1 MIINTI
7 DSLKLYL
14 GRAINAASTIAFIEP
29 YIQLAEDEFIRKAI
43 GDEMMDELNT
53 QFNSVSQA
61 SLTDANRLLLTK
73 LQRALAF
80 YTYVKYL
87 PYSLGNDGDNGLQEQ
102 STDKSQPVRMG
113 VLDKRQ
119 RESADNASTAL
130 ETALQFLERKRADYP
145 TWTGSDAYKRAKAL
159 FIFSATELTEHLPQA
174 NGSYTLFLSLVP
186 YLHMA
191 ESQSI
196 KPLIGS
202 ELFDDLKAKRL
213 LTTPLDPV
221 DIRLME
227 AVSKATAT
235 SGYARALYYLNVQQL
250 AGGGLRLLS
259 DFDGIYNRKAV
270 DPELLQDAQRRAD
283 TEADASLNALKTYLT
298 TYADQYP
305 LYKNSDRYQAAGPNE
320 FPDNSE
326 YKGIFRMR

>member
-7 DSLKLYL
+7 DTLKQYL
-14 GRAINAASTIAFIEP
+14 GRAINTASTLAFIEP
-29 YIQLAEDEFIRKAI
+29 YIQLAEDEFIRRAI
-43 GDEMMDELNT
+43 GDELLDELNT
-53 QFNSVSQA
+53 QYGSANQND
-61 SLTDANRLLLTK
+61 LTPANRLLLTK

-80 YTYVKYL
+80 YTYHKYL
-87 PYSLGNDGDNGLQEQ
+87 PYSLGNDGDNGMQEQ
-102 STDKSQPVRMG
+102 STDKSQPVRIG

-119 RESADNASTAL
+119 RETAENAATAL
-130 ETALQFLERKRADYP
+130 ETALQFLDRKKADYP
-145 TWTGSDAYKRAKAL
+145 TWTSSPGFKRAKAL

-174 NGSYTLFLSLVP
+174 AGSYRLYLSLVP

-191 ESQSI
+191 ENQSI

-202 ELFDDLKAKRL
+202 AQYDDLKAKRIQ
-213 LTTPLDPV
+213 TTPLAPV
-221 DIRLME
+221 DIRLQE

-235 SGYARALYYLNVQQL
+235 VAYARALYHLNVVQTS
-250 AGGGLRLLS
+250 GGGLRILS
-259 DFDGIYNRKAV
+259 DFDGIYNQKAV
-270 DPELLQDAQRRAD
+270 DVQLLQDAQRKAD